1 MEDLRTANE
10 PDLDL
15 ISINLT
21 SPESALVI
29 VAHPDDAEFQ
39 CGATLAKWARAG
51 CIVHHLVL
59 TDGSKG
65 TWDRG
70 MDQSLLVELRK
81 EEQRKAATLLGGT
94 GVVFLAKIDGEL
106 EPNRATRAQVCEVI
120 RRLRPEVI
128 LGHDPWK
135 RYRLHPDH
143 AAAGTLC
150 VEGIVAARDPFFH
163 PEQLVDGITPHRP
176 HALLLF
182 EPDQPNH
189 AEAVSEQD
197 LQAQV
202 EALFAHQSQIETSH
216 LYKSTA
222 ADPIEQFRIKQ
233 RGELERCGR
242 WASVPL
248 AQQFHLMTGQ
258 I

>member
-1 MEDLRTANE
+1 MDDLRKANE
-10 PDLDL
+10 PDLSQ
-15 ISINLT
+15 ISVNLAT
-21 SPESALVI
+21 PKSALVI

-70 MDQSLLVELRK
+70 MDQSELVQLRK
-81 EEQRKAATLLGGT
+81 VEQRKAATILGGT
-94 GVVFLAKIDGEL
+94 GVVFLGQIDGEL
-106 EPNRATRAQVCEVI
+106 ESNRATRAQVAAVI
-120 RRLRPEVI
+120 RRVKPEVV

-143 AAAGTLC
+143 AAAGRLC

-176 HALLLF
+176 EALLLF

-189 AEAVSEQD
+189 AESVSHQD
-197 LQAQV
+197 LQTQIDALLAHESQV
-202 EALFAHQSQIETSH
+202 ETTH

-222 ADPIEQFRIKQ
+222 ADPIEQFRIQQ
-233 RGELERCGR
+233 REQLERTGR

-248 AQQFHLMTGQ
+248 AQQFHLLTEQ
-258 I
+258 L

>member
-1 MEDLRTANE
+1 MDDLRRPNE
-10 PDLDL
+10 PDVEQ
-15 ISINLT
+15 ISINLAT
-21 SPESALVI
+21 PQSALVI

-39 CGATLAKWARAG
+39 CGATLAKWARTG

-65 TWDRG
+65 TWDRSI
-70 MDQSLLVELRK
+70 DQSELVQIRK
-81 EEQRKAATLLGGT
+81 EEQRQAATILGGT
-94 GVVFLAKIDGEL
+94 GVVFLAQIDGEL
-106 EPNRATRAQVCEVI
+106 KSNRATRAQVCAVI
-120 RRLRPEVI
+120 RRVQPEVI

-143 AAAGTLC
+143 AAAGRLC

-176 HALLLF
+176 QALLLF

-189 AEAVSEQD
+189 AESVSDQD
-197 LQAQV
+197 LEAQIG
-202 EALFAHQSQIETSH
+202 ALLAHQSQIETTH
-216 LYKSTA
+216 FYKSA
-222 ADPIEQFRIKQ
+222 PGDAVEQFRIQQ
-233 RGELERCGR
+233 REQLERSGR

-248 AQQFHLMTGQ
+248 AQQFHLITEQ
-258 I
+258 L